1 MVGVSLRDL
10 AIGKSE
16 RRQASVLK
24 PSERVPRIS
33 DLCCTATA
41 VQMIFQLLGLFH
53 QFQAPTHSRTCIFTP
68 QPAQKLKLIWPL
80 VVVPESKHKEA
91 LDSGLHVT
99 GWLPA

>member
-1 MVGVSLRDL
+1 MVGVSQRDL
-10 AIGKSE
+10 TMGKSE

-41 VQMIFQLLGLFH
+41 AQMIFQLLSLSINSK
-53 QFQAPTHSRTCIFTP
+53 APTHSRTCIYAT
-68 QPAQKLKLIWPL
+68 ACAEVEAYSKL
-80 VVVPESKHKEA
+80 VVVPGSKHKEA